1 MPPRF
6 VPLTA
11 LAAIVVACS
20 SAGDGSGGTGPG
32 PVPTDSTV
40 AEDSLRFLRPAL
52 AAPPFAL
59 RTVSFW
65 AVRGQRR
72 EVRLMY
78 QPASGQ
84 ADSVEFV
91 RFRVDQKSLVTDSA
105 GQPLASGDS
114 VLITLSISDTLRL
127 ITEFQP
133 AGLTFNPK
141 EPARLWIK
149 FGEADPD
156 LNHDG
161 LVTAADTTL
170 LLGLQIWKLE
180 QPGEP
185 WTLLPS
191 TVDTVSQEVEADVP
205 GFTRYAVAY

>member
-1 MPPRF
+1 MQLRF
-6 VPLTA
+6 VT
-11 LAAIVVACS
+11 LAAVAAIALACS

-52 AAPPFAL
+52 TAPPFAA

-72 EVRLMY
+72 EIRLMY
-78 QPASGQ
+78 QPAAGQ
-84 ADSVEFV
+84 LDSFEFI
-91 RFRVDQKSLVTDSA
+91 RFRVDKKSLVTDSA

-114 VLITLSISDTLRL
+114 VLITLTISDTLRL

-133 AGLTFNPK
+133 AGLTFNPS

-156 LNHDG
+156 LNEDG
-161 LVTAADTTL
+161 VVTAADTTL
-170 LLGLQIWKLE
+170 LLGLKIWKLE

-185 WTLLPS
+185 WSLLPS
-191 TVDTVSQEVEADVP
+191 IVNTVSQEVEADIP